1 MKKRYSI
8 STLFFLTGCGG
19 ALTVLLLCL
28 SLYALTKSFLPV
40 FACLLTALTLTLW
53 AVVLVRILQNRLSLF
68 ADDVCRSIDE
78 MMNGEEV
85 SAGIFDSDTL
95 LDRIRHQLYRLYQ
108 SLAASRQSLK
118 EQQEDLYT
126 LISDISHQ
134 VKTPATNLKLAAA
147 SLMERE
153 MPREEEL
160 EYLKSMDSQL
170 DKLDF
175 LISVLVKS
183 SRLEAGVIELKK
195 QPADLFETLAAAL
208 GGIYMKAEEKQLTV
222 TVDCQAGLIISHDP
236 KWTAE
241 ALFNILDN
249 AVKYT
254 PPHGSIRISVQ
265 SWEACTRIE
274 ISDTGKGI
282 PESRHGSIFKRFY
295 REPEV
300 HNIEGIGIGL
310 YLSRQII
317 SSQGGYIQVTSSP
330 GKGAAFSIFLPS
342 LQGNILKNLK

>member
-8 STLFFLTGCGG
+8 SELFFLTGCGSAVTIL
-19 ALTVLLLCL
+19 ALGL
-28 SLYALTKSFLPV
+28 SIYALTKSFLPV
-40 FACLLTALTLTLW
+40 FVCLITALALTIW

-78 MMNGEEV
+78 MMSGEEV
-85 SAGIFDSDTL
+85 PTGIFDNDTL
-95 LDRIRHQLYRLYQ
+95 LDRIRHYLYRLYQ
-108 SLAASRQSLK
+108 ALTVSRQNLK
-118 EQQEDLYT
+118 EQQDDLYT

-153 MPREEEL
+153 MSREEEL
-160 EYLKSMDSQL
+160 EYLKSIDRQL

-195 QPADLFETLAAAL
+195 QPADIFETLASAL
-208 GGIYMKAEEKQLTV
+208 GGIYMKAEEKKLSV
-222 TVDCQAGLIISHDP
+222 TVDCQTGLIIFHDP
-236 KWTAE
+236 KWTSE

-254 PPHGSIRISVQ
+254 PEHGSIRITVQ
-265 SWEACTRIE
+265 TWEAYTKIE
-274 ISDTGKGI
+274 ITDTGKGI
-282 PESRHGSIFKRFY
+282 PESQHGSIFKRFY

-310 YLSRQII
+310 YLSRKII
-317 SSQGGYIQVTSSP
+317 SSQGGYIQVASSP
-330 GKGAAFSIFLPS
+330 GKGAAFSIFLPAM
-342 LQGNILKNLK
+342 QGNN

>member
-1 MKKRYSI
+1 MNKRFSI
-8 STLFFLTGCGG
+8 TSLFLITGCG
-19 ALTVLLLCL
+19 AAFTLLVLCL
-28 SLYALTKSFLPV
+28 ILYTVTKSFLPV
-40 FACLLTALTLTLW
+40 LICLLTASVFTIW
-53 AVVLVRILQNRLSLF
+53 AVILVRILQSRLSLF
-68 ADDVCRSIDE
+68 ADDVCNSIDE
-78 MMNGEEV
+78 MMGKEEIP
-85 SAGIFDSDTL
+85 AGIFDDDTL

-108 SLAASRQSLK
+108 TLAVSRQDLK
-118 EQQEDLYT
+118 EQQEDLYA

-134 VKTPATNLKLAAA
+134 VKTPTTNLKLAAA
-147 SLMERE
+147 SLMEQE
-153 MPREEEL
+153 MPRSQQL
-160 EYLKSMDSQL
+160 EYLQSMDGQL

-195 QPADLFETLAAAL
+195 QPSDIFETLAAAL
-208 GGIYMKAEEKQLTV
+208 GGIYIKAEEKQLSV
-222 TVDCQAGLIISHDP
+222 TVDCQAGHIISHDP

-254 PPHGSIRISVQ
+254 PEHGAIGISVH
-265 SWEACTRIE
+265 SWEAYTKIE

-300 HNIEGIGIGL
+300 HNMEGIGIGL
-310 YLSRQII
+310 YLSRKII
-317 SSQGGYIQVTSSP
+317 SNQGGYIQVVSSP
-330 GKGAAFSIFLPS
+330 GKGASFAIFLPT
-342 LQGNILKNLK
+342 QD